1 MVWCTSCAKNFERPE
16 SDENYTWCP
25 GCGRVFDQYNFSNE
39 PTFVKNAAG
48 QSQLAGNF
56 VKTVQSDYSASRERI
71 LRIAYDDINN
81 LARGLEMDDADIVL
95 RPAVAFYTIALERN
109 FTRGRRRELV
119 EATCLYIACRE
130 NKKPF
135 LLIDF
140 SDFLKI
146 NVYVLGG
153 TFLQL
158 CKLLSLEEHPIVQKP
173 VDPSLFIH
181 RFANRLFGDGYMA
194 VSKTALRII
203 ASMKR
208 DWMQTGRKPGG
219 LCGVA
224 LYVSALFHGLK
235 CTKLE
240 IVRLVHICEATLTKR
255 LMEFENTESG
265 GLTIEEFNTKAE
277 ELERYCG
284 STKHPDIA
292 FKLCGTNELLCE
304 HKGSGKA
311 PFALGLCECC
321 YNDFIKLSGGLDG
334 GLDPPAF
341 QHAEWERMME
351 EAAQENVDV
360 PIEGLKDRVDLDTPE
375 NGNKEEPFSRSASK
389 GPATDNVAINED
401 TCDKFNGVDG
411 MSNIADDEQEN
422 FSDIDDNE
430 VDSYLLN
437 EQEKQ
442 YKEMIWTKLN
452 EEYLEE
458 QAAKEAAAAAAK
470 KAYEANFHN
479 CPEEM
484 QAAQELA
491 AAAAAA
497 VAKSR
502 KERQQKRATEARNL
516 GPAQTAAEATRQ
528 MLTKK
533 RLSSKINFDAL
544 EKLFDDSEVPKK
556 AKKSRTESSHS
567 DDDELPHITKKGT
580 ESKHDDRRD
589 SEWGAPEDEYG
600 EDEGDIEQ
608 AHDDNSYHEN
618 LGGYDYD
625 DDFEHDG
632 F

>member
-265 GLTIEEFNTKAE
+265 GLT
-277 ELERYCG
+277 
-284 STKHPDIA
+284 
-292 FKLCGTNELLCE
+292 
-304 HKGSGKA
+304 
-311 PFALGLCECC
+311 
-321 YNDFIKLSGGLDG
+321 
-334 GLDPPAF
+334 
-341 QHAEWERMME
+341 
-351 EAAQENVDV
+351 
-360 PIEGLKDRVDLDTPE
+360 DLDTPE

-544 EKLFDDSEVPKK
+544 EKLFDDSQEVPKK